1 MHLSLSI
8 AEVCCKMDDRN
19 VRGGKPPNSAE
30 DEIVAQI
37 ADIERRIHD
46 LMKERDALGRL
57 LIKFRQRESHVRDVS
72 RKNSV
77 NRILIERQIIE
88 YISKYNKPISS
99 SDLFKIARVVD
110 PDLKDSTFRSHIHR
124 LFQKGLVR
132 KGRERGY
139 WTRA

>member
-1 MHLSLSI
+1 MHLSLRVT
-8 AEVCCKMDDRN
+8 EVCCKMDDRN
-19 VRGGKPPNSAE
+19 VGGGKLPHSAE
-30 DEIVAQI
+30 DEIMAQI
-37 ADIERRIHD
+37 ADIEGKIHD

-57 LIKFRQRESHVRDVS
+57 LIKFRQQKSRVRDVS
-72 RKNSV
+72 RKNSI

-88 YISKYNKPISS
+88 YISNYSNPVSN
-99 SDLFKIARVVD
+99 SDLFKVARIVD
-110 PDLKDSTFRSHIHR
+110 PDLKENTFRSHIHR